1 MKTLQESLF
10 DQDLS
15 KKSVIGSYCAGN
27 IQNTENEIRKIIN
40 KKYSQILN
48 KYGFGWEVYEISS
61 SICKAIHI
69 NFDKI
74 LPENQKTS
82 YTQSISFRFTL
93 LTYTKEDNGSYPY
106 KDPDINAV
114 FCMPYM
120 DVDLS
125 LNLHT
130 SVNCILKDFWKKNQP
145 WSNKLQFN
153 TDSHKFD
160 FYSADDLEIFF
171 EYFKS
176 IMNYLF
182 DNKRIKSTLDYI
194 QECADSQ
201 VIFDYPG
208 GSIVIHNFIKE
219 MNGKLEK
226 ILK

>member
-1 MKTLQESLF
+1 MKTLKESLF

-15 KKSVIGSYCAGN
+15 KKSAIGSYCAGN
-27 IQNTENEIRKIIN
+27 IQNTENVIRKLIN

-48 KYGFGWEVYEISS
+48 KYGFSWELYKISS
-61 SICKAIHI
+61 NSSKSIHI

-74 LPENQKTS
+74 LPKNQKTS
-82 YTQSISFRFTL
+82 YVQSISFRFTL
-93 LTYTKEDNGSYPY
+93 LTYTKEDNSSYPY
-106 KDPDINAV
+106 GYAYPYNDPDINAI

-130 SVNCILKDFWKKNQP
+130 SVNCVLKDFWKKNQP

-176 IMNYLF
+176 IMDYLF
-182 DNKRIKSTLDYI
+182 DNKRIKSALDYI
-194 QECADSQ
+194 QECADAQ
-201 VIFDYPG
+201 VIL
-208 GSIVIHNFIKE
+208 II
-219 MNGKLEK
+219 
-226 ILK
+226 